1 MAHAAASRCRCRAA
15 IATAAVLLVAGPV
28 AAEPAGMQPGTRQ
41 AMPDGDV
48 VPTSLASTTGDDG
61 APGAGHPLRLD
72 APAPISGGTPPSPTR
87 PLPDWR
93 LLAALAAA
101 FAAVGGYRLMAG
113 RAKATLPTDVFE
125 ALGEASLGTAH
136 SVRVV
141 RFGPRTLLVSV
152 SSSGCQTLAE
162 LTDPQAT
169 DCIVAA
175 CRGGRPRAAAPL
187 GPSGRGRGIVPPAG
201 EVHG

>member
-1 MAHAAASRCRCRAA
+1 MAHATASRCRCRAA

-28 AAEPAGMQPGTRQ
+28 AAEPEAMPPGTRQ
-41 AMPDGDV
+41 AMHDGDV
-48 VPTSLASTTGDDG
+48 VPTSLTSAAGGDV
-61 APGAGHPLRLD
+61 APVAGHPLPLD
-72 APAPISGGTPPSPTR
+72 AGAPTSGDTPRSATR

-125 ALGEASLGTAH
+125 VLGEASLGTAH

-152 SSSGCQTLAE
+152 SNSGCQTLAE

-175 CRGGRPRAAAPL
+175 CRGPRPRAAAAL
-187 GPSGRGRGIVPPAG
+187 AAGGRGRPAVPAIA
-201 EVHG
+201 EVRG